1 MLEVTFVLF
10 VVFVI
15 FDWAAPLRRRE
26 GSSSGRRFAG
36 RLHGHGLIRALG
48 VHGGLPHHRHLRG
61 ALGLG
66 KWLPVPLDAV
76 SARGVCGP
84 LRGCS
89 QGASP

>member
-1 MLEVTFVLF
+1 M
-10 VVFVI
+10 VFVI
-15 FDWAAPLRRRE
+15 FDWAAAPLRRRA
-26 GSSSGRRFAG
+26 GASSGGRLAG

-48 VHGGLPHHRHLRG
+48 VHGGLHHHRHLRG

-66 KWLPVPLDAV
+66 EWLPVPLDAV
-76 SARGVCGP
+76 SALGVCGP